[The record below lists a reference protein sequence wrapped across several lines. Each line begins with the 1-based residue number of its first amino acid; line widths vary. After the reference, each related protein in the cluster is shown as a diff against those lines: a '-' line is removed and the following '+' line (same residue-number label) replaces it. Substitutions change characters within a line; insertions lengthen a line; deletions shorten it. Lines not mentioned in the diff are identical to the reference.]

1 MVRAMIIHW
10 IKQNQQHLTR
20 GGVAQ
25 YAQHI
30 TVQPIKTGQLLNN
43 FMLPSIDTQ
52 C

>member
-1 MVRAMIIHW
+1 MVHAMIIHW
-10 IKQNQQHLTR
+10 IKQSQQNLTR
-20 GGVAQ
+20 CGVAQ

-30 TVQPIKTGQLLNN
+30 AVQPIKTGQLLNN